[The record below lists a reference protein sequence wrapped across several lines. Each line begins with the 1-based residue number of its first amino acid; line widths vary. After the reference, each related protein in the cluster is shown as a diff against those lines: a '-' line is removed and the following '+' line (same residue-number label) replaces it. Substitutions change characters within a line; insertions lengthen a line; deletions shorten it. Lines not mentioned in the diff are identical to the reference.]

1 MTKHTQGKRHNTGIE
16 AESAAEALLKGCGY
30 DVLNRRYR
38 TPAGE
43 IDIVA
48 RRDNHISFVEVKSR
62 SSEAEA
68 IWAISPR
75 QQRRIAGAADY
86 WLQAYP
92 DIGYETITFDAVLVT
107 HGREAQHLVDAFRP
121 Y

>member
-1 MTKHTQGKRHNTGIE
+1 MPKQPPRDRHKAGLE
-16 AESAAEALLKGCGY
+16 AEAIAETVLRGSGY

-48 RRDNHISFVEVKSR
+48 RRDNRLAFIEVKAR
-62 SSEAEA
+62 PTRDEA

-75 QQRRIAGAADY
+75 QQRRIVGAADY

-92 DIGYETITFDAVLVT
+92 EIEYESITFDAVVVAY
-107 HGREAQHLVDAFRP
+107 GQGAQHLIDAFRP
-121 Y
+121 S